1 MKILPKLPLCNIV
14 TKVTEN
20 HTSFIYNNI
29 FEDFPRR
36 LYEWKEFS
44 YGIRIKT
51 SLAEKALD
59 SYFLLKVSEVMRS

>member
-1 MKILPKLPLCNIV
+1 MKEQQKIEHLAMENMMLRAFTSSNKIKLLWKILPKLPFCNIV

-36 LYEWKEFS
+36 LYQ
-44 YGIRIKT
+44 
-51 SLAEKALD
+51 
-59 SYFLLKVSEVMRS
+59 